1 MQYILALLGLSLS
14 LMLGVEVIVLSGDI
28 GRMNTMFKFYI
39 QVWLML
45 SVVGGVAFAVVWSR
59 LDEWRGGL
67 RNTWMAALIIL
78 VTIAALF
85 PLMATRGRALD
96 RFSLEVPTT
105 LDGMAYMNY
114 AVHGENDQYIPLEG
128 DYRIIRWMQENIAGL
143 PTIMEGQSEA
153 NLYKWGSRIAINTGL
168 PSVIG
173 WDWHQTQ
180 QRGLYNM
187 PAFIRQRGSNVNAF
201 YNTLDVETAQR
212 ILDFYAVEYIVVGEL
227 ERVYY
232 PTAGLA
238 KLVEMVDQGLLE
250 VVYSDGE
257 DRIYR
262 VLRPDAATIAQ
273 R

>member
-1 MQYILALLGLSLS
+1 
-14 LMLGVEVIVLSGDI
+14 
-28 GRMNTMFKFYI
+28 
-39 QVWLML
+39 
-45 SVVGGVAFAVVWSR
+45 
-59 LDEWRGGL
+59 
-67 RNTWMAALIIL
+67 
-78 VTIAALF
+78 
-85 PLMATRGRALD
+85 
-96 RFSLEVPTT
+96 
-105 LDGMAYMNY
+105 
-114 AVHGENDQYIPLEG
+114 
-128 DYRIIRWMQENIAGL
+128 
-143 PTIMEGQSEA
+143 
-153 NLYKWGSRIAINTGL
+153 
-168 PSVIG
+168 
-173 WDWHQTQ
+173 
-180 QRGLYNM
+180 M